1 MGWETKKLGEACDV
15 RDGTHDSPKYQD
27 VGFPLITSKNLK
39 PSGLNFE
46 KVKYICKEDYQSISK
61 RSGVSEG
68 DILFAMIGTIGNPII
83 VGNEIEFAIKNV
95 ALIKKNDSV
104 NNYYMKYFLG
114 SNATITKMRVEAKG
128 STQKFVSLG
137 YLRSFEIPLPPL
149 KTQAR
154 IVSILDS
161 AFADIERARANAE
174 KNLKNARELFD
185 SYLNKVFT
193 EGGNGWENETF
204 DEVCVKITDGAH
216 HSPKTLYPDREPN
229 RFLYITS
236 KNIRNNYMDLSKTS
250 YVDSDFHN
258 SIYKSCNPEIG
269 DVLLT
274 KDGANTGNVTLN
286 TVDEPFSLLSSV
298 CLMKP
303 DKNRIKAEFI
313 KFYIL
318 SPVGFENITG
328 QMTGAAIKRIIL
340 KTIKSSI
347 IPVPPLRE
355 QKEII
360 SRLNQLLVQKASLEA
375 AYKNKLKSLDEL
387 KQSLLQKAFSGELT
401 KEDEGI
407 AA

>member
-174 KNLKNARELFD
+174 KNLKNARELFN

-193 EGGNGWENETF
+193 EGGDGWEHK
-204 DEVCVKITDGAH
+204 KI
-216 HSPKTLYPDREPN
+216 L
-229 RFLYITS
+229 
-236 KNIRNNYMDLSKTS
+236 DLSTKLGDGLHGTPKYTNNEEYHFINGNNLSDGYIVIKEKTKS
-250 YVDSDFHN
+250 VSKEEYYKHKKNLNDRTILV
-258 SIYKSCNPEIG
+258 SING
-269 DVLLT
+269 TL
-274 KDGANTGNVTLN
+274 GNVAFYR
-286 TVDEPFSLLSSV
+286 DEKVILGKSACYFNL
-298 CLMKP
+298 
-303 DKNRIKAEFI
+303 KADVNKDFV
-313 KFYIL
+313 KFVIQ
-318 SPVGFENITG
+318 SPVFQSYAMKEA
-328 QMTGAAIKRIIL
+328 TGA
-340 KTIKSSI
+340 TIKNVSLKSMRNFKL
-347 IPVPPLRE
+347 PVPSLRQQTE
-355 QKEII
+355 LVDLFKSINRQTK
-360 SRLNQLLVQKASLEA
+360 QLVTTYE
-375 AYKNKLKSLDEL
+375 NKLKSLDEL